1 MMKILKLIFIICVVA
16 LPFVGKAQIIKQP
29 VMIVFAEDN
38 NIQIPYKF
46 MRSDA
51 DEKYDSLPM
60 RFITLKYLF
69 YTSMS
74 ERLASNAFKPI
85 GGVSTDINTERQY
98 KTSNWFSTDSVL
110 NAKNKGKKYYSS
122 IINQNN
128 IGQYSMYMNADS
140 AAYLILI
147 NKIEIHSDI
156 FRRNILM
163 YNYFMDVHFDVYN
176 RDMKLIGGR
185 YLRKKLRL
193 NKNMYWSAFS
203 KMFTGMP
210 DELALYFINMKK

>member
-1 MMKILKLIFIICVVA
+1 MKIIKLIIVLFAVA
-16 LPFVGKAQIIKQP
+16 LPFMGNAQIKKQP

-51 DEKYDSLPM
+51 GEKYDSLPL

-69 YTSMS
+69 YTTFS
-74 ERLASNAFKPI
+74 ERLGSNAFKPI

-98 KTSNWFSTDSVL
+98 KVANWYSSDSTI

-128 IGQYSMYMNADS
+128 TGQYSMYMNADS
-140 AAYLILI
+140 AEYLILI

-156 FRRNILM
+156 LRRNLFM
-163 YNYFMDVHFDVYN
+163 YNYIMDVHFDVYN
-176 RDMKLIGGR
+176 RDMKLISGR

-193 NKNMYWSAFS
+193 NRNMYWSAFS

-210 DELALYFINMKK
+210 EEFGLYFINMKK